1 MGRAKTIAVVWPL
14 MVIVIFMA
22 AVAASESWTAEIW
35 VTNMKYAN
43 VQVFDPATLKLIT
56 TIPADKGAD
65 NVTFSPNGKLAF
77 IANVGANN
85 VTIID
90 AVDKK
95 ALGNVPAGM
104 RAHQVAVS
112 PDGKTAV
119 VCNPGS
125 GDITLIDVPQKKVV
139 HSMLTGNGAMMAVFS
154 PDGKYTYANM
164 AKASFTPVGN

>member
-1 MGRAKTIAVVWPL
+1 MRRAELIGAALLLCVISMGGVLAVDGW
-14 MVIVIFMA
+14 A
-22 AVAASESWTAEIW
+22 AELW
-35 VTNMKYAN
+35 VTNMKSAN
-43 VQVFDPATLKLIT
+43 VQVFNPRTLKLIT
-56 TIPADKGAD
+56 TIPADNGAH

-90 AVDKK
+90 AVSKK
-95 ALGNVPAGM
+95 PLGNVPAGT

-125 GDITLIDVPQKKVV
+125 GDITIIDVPGKKAG
-139 HSMLTGNGAMMAVFS
+139 HTMLTGSG
-154 PDGKYTYANM
+154 
-164 AKASFTPVGN
+164 VGRWVVWP